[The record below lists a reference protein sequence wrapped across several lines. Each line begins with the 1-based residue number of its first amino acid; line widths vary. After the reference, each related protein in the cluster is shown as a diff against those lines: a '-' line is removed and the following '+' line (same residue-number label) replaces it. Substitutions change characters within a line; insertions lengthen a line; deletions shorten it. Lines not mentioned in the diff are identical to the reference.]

1 MSNIKELNLAIGFFV
16 SGASYGF
23 NGNIGVCLPDY
34 WNFEQFSTDI
44 KLKAVDIDKV
54 DKNWIVNLN

>member
-34 WNFEQFSTDI
+34 WN
-44 KLKAVDIDKV
+44 
-54 DKNWIVNLN
+54 LNNFRQILN